1 MRTLFF
7 TFILLIGTII
17 SCTPK
22 NYEKP
27 DNLIGRSDM
36 IEVLSDLYISQQ
48 GIQMYPVQNEDQT
61 LSLAK
66 DASDILK
73 KHQIKYSDFEK
84 SYQYYLMQPESFKE
98 MLDDVKSKLYDQLS
112 DEEKKRQKDQTNNL
126 GVDNKNNK

>member
-27 DNLIGRSDM
+27 DNLVGRSDM